1 LQNRRLLRAGL
12 HLSERGAANLSRTKC
27 LMFDVGCLI

>member
-1 LQNRRLLRAGL
+1 LRAGL
-12 HLSERGAANLSRTKC
+12 HLSGRGAVNLSRMKC